1 MTLSLIKKEIH
12 RSSFFCRAIFLGIQ
26 IFFNS
31 LYAQDKKATDDKVEI
46 VFVAQGTKIYSADQ
60 SFNNQI
66 DQGKVIVENGDLSF
80 EENDDSHRVLIVSTP
95 NSKIPSFS
103 RQVKSSEEKK
113 KKELLKKIKN
123 EIDHYEAQKE
133 SFEKKDYH
141 SFPSPFQF
149 FSSHSTSQNCIAPCN
164 TSHDFSKIY
173 TDPKKYSIHHDLDNL
188 HTQKYSFYNNKSLD
202 FCFSDVFSI
211 RPPPVLVL

>member
-1 MTLSLIKKEIH
+1 MTLLSIKKEIH
-12 RSSFFCRAIFLGIQ
+12 RSSFFCRAIFLGIL

-31 LYAQDKKATDDKVEI
+31 LYSQDKKVTDDKVRV
-46 VFVAQGTKIYSADQ
+46 VFVTQGAKVYSADQ

-66 DQGKVIVENGDLSF
+66 DQGEIIVKNGDLSF
-80 EENDDSHRVLIVSTP
+80 EEDDDSHRVLIVSTP

-113 KKELLKKIKN
+113 KKKLLKEIKN

-141 SFPSPFQF
+141 NFPSPFQF
-149 FSSHSTSQNCIAPCN
+149 LSSHSTSQNCIAPSN
-164 TSHDFSKIY
+164 TPHDFSKIY
-173 TDPKKYSIHHDLDNL
+173 TDPKKCFLNQDLDNL
-188 HTQKYSFYNNKSLD
+188 HTPKYTFYNNKSLD

>member
-1 MTLSLIKKEIH
+1 MTLLLIKKEIH

-31 LYAQDKKATDDKVEI
+31 LYAQDKKATDDKVEV
-46 VFVAQGTKIYSADQ
+46 VFVTQGAKVYSADQ

-66 DQGKVIVENGDLSF
+66 DQGKVIVEKGDVSF
-80 EENDDSHRVLIVSTP
+80 EQNDDSHRVLIVSTP

-113 KKELLKKIKN
+113 KKELLRKIKN
-123 EIDHYEAQKE
+123 KIDHYETQRK
-133 SFEKKDYH
+133 SFEKEDYH

-149 FSSHSTSQNCIAPCN
+149 LSSHSTSQNCIAPSN
-164 TSHDFSKIY
+164 TPHDFSKIY
-173 TDPKKYSIHHDLDNL
+173 TDPKKYFLNRDLDNL
-188 HTQKYSFYNNKSLD
+188 HTPKYTFYNNKSLD